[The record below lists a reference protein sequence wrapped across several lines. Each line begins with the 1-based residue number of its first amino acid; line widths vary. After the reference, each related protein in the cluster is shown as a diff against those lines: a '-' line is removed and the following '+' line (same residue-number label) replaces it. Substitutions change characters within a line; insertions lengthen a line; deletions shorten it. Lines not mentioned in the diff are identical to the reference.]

1 MSVIMVSTDIA
12 NPLPVRAP
20 RNTRAYWL
28 VGSIVLVTLLP
39 IASLI
44 LIAFQGNL
52 DELTHVVQTVLP
64 KALATS
70 AILLGLVAVLTASM
84 GVTSAWLVT
93 TFDFPFRRT
102 LSWMLVLPI
111 AIPPYIAAYSFVEFL
126 HFAGPVQTLI
136 REVFDFHTHSDYWF
150 PDIRNVWGAGFILSL
165 TLYPYVYMSTR
176 VVFLMQARNAADVAR
191 SLGAS
196 NARVFFKV
204 LLPMS
209 RPAIIAG
216 VSLALM
222 ETLNDIGASEYLGV
236 RTLTFSI
243 YNTWLG
249 RGSLTGAAQLAVIML
264 IIVAFVLWLEAYSRR
279 MMRFNSGRASA
290 IKARTARIQLSTP
303 RALLAMLATAS
314 PVLVGFGVPIAVLVK
329 FASKRLDQS
338 LDPIFL
344 DALKNSVFV
353 GVATSILV
361 LIVCLFLL
369 HFGRLM
375 TGTKRWIT
383 RLATIGYTLPG
394 TILALGLLYVL
405 TSLDSVLNI
414 FTRATLGMPVG
425 LIFSGSAFA
434 IILVSTIRFLAVG
447 DSSLSAALSKL
458 PTNLDSAARNLG
470 RSPIAASRDVMLPL
484 LRPAIITSSI
494 LIFVD
499 TVKELSSAILLRPIG
514 FNTLATLVYENAS
527 RAAVEDGAVAALAIV
542 AVSVVPV
549 FILSR
554 VLAGDRP

>member
-1 MSVIMVSTDIA
+1 MTAATDTQL
-12 NPLPVRAP
+12 NLPVRAP
-20 RNTRAYWL
+20 RVTRGYWL
-28 VGSIVLVTLLP
+28 IGLIVAVTTLP
-39 IASLI
+39 VVSLI
-44 LIAFQGNL
+44 IIAFQGNF
-52 DELTHVVQTVLP
+52 DELTHVFQTVLP
-64 KALATS
+64 KALGTS
-70 AILLGLVAVLTASM
+70 AILLGLVALLTASM
-84 GVTSAWLVT
+84 GVVSAWLVT
-93 TFDFPFRRT
+93 TLDFPFRRT
-102 LSWMLVLPI
+102 LSWLLVLPI
-111 AIPPYIAAYSFVEFL
+111 AIPPYIAAYCFVEFL

-136 REVFDFHTHSDYWF
+136 REAFAFHTRSDYWF
-150 PDIRNVWGAGFILSL
+150 PEIRNVWGAGFILSL
-165 TLYPYVYMSTR
+165 TLYPYVYLATR

-279 MMRFNSGRASA
+279 MMRYNSGRAST
-290 IKARTARIQLSTP
+290 IKARPARIQLSRP
-303 RALLAMLATAS
+303 RALLAMLATAA
-314 PVLVGFGVPIAVLVK
+314 PVLVGFGIPVAVLLR

-344 DALKNSVFV
+344 GALKNSILV
-353 GVATSILV
+353 GVATSLLV
-361 LIVCLFLL
+361 LLVALCLL
-369 HFGRLM
+369 HFGRLI
-375 TGTKRWIT
+375 TGPKRWLM
-383 RLATIGYTLPG
+383 RLATIGYTMPG

-405 TSLDSVLNI
+405 TTLDAGLNM
-414 FTRATLGMPVG
+414 FTRTVFGGPVG

-434 IILVSTIRFLAVG
+434 IVLVSTIRFLAVG
-447 DSSLSAALSKL
+447 ESSLTAALSKL
-458 PTNLDSAARNLG
+458 PSNLDAAARNLG
-470 RSPIAASRDVMLPL
+470 RSPLSASRDVMLPL
-484 LRPAIITSSI
+484 LRPAIVTSLI

-527 RAAVEDGAVAALAIV
+527 RAAVEDGAIAALAIV

-554 VLAGDRP
+554 SLAGDRP